1 MLTHS
6 YFKSALMKSEV
17 GILALAAASIEKN
30 VWEVRYRTV
39 ERTAAFEIVEKA
51 MHCGAF

>member
-1 MLTHS
+1 
-6 YFKSALMKSEV
+6 MKSEV

-39 ERTAAFEIVEKA
+39 ERTAVLDVVKKA
-51 MHCGAF
+51 MHCSAF